1 MKSVC
6 NTMGI
11 IVPIWNKFLLIHT
24 SMNQITKVDCNAF
37 LSESESIK
45 LKSFVPFGRD
55 STLVSWIAIV
65 MDWSKHR
72 FRQRLWP
79 VCMRQNQSDFH
90 QFSWSPADFLFSTL
104 ESWFYS
110 CQQPANLADIPFHSF
125 WQALTTQRQKNP
137 KNCFHWSKIIY
148 PQPVIGQMFISQL
161 WEKPSYLSEFVQ
173 FITNTFLFWQFSL
186 V

>member
-24 SMNQITKVDCNAF
+24 STNQITKVDCNAF
-37 LSESESIK
+37 LSEWESIK
-45 LKSFVPFGRD
+45 LKPFVPFGRD

-65 MDWSKHR
+65 RNWSKHR

-79 VCMRQNQSDFH
+79 VSWGKIRMIFTNFHEVQLTSCFQPWSHDFTVVSNQQTMLIF
-90 QFSWSPADFLFSTL
+90 
-104 ESWFYS
+104 
-110 CQQPANLADIPFHSF
+110 PFIHFGKPS
-125 WQALTTQRQKNP
+125 QHKGKKTQRIVFTGQK
-137 KNCFHWSKIIY
+137 FH
-148 PQPVIGQMFISQL
+148 PQPVIVQMFISQL
-161 WEKPSYLSEFVQ
+161 WEKPSYLSEFVH

>member
-24 SMNQITKVDCNAF
+24 STNQITKVDCNAF

-65 MDWSKHR
+65 RDWSKHR

-79 VCMRQNQSDFH
+79 VCEAKSEW
-90 QFSWSPADFLFSTL
+90 FSPIFMKSSWLLVFNLEVMILQLSATSKPCWYSLPFTLASPHNTKA
-104 ESWFYS
+104 
-110 CQQPANLADIPFHSF
+110 
-125 WQALTTQRQKNP
+125 KKP
-137 KNCFHWSKIIY
+137 KE
-148 PQPVIGQMFISQL
+148 L
-161 WEKPSYLSEFVQ
+161 
-173 FITNTFLFWQFSL
+173 FSL
-186 V
+186 VKNFIRNL